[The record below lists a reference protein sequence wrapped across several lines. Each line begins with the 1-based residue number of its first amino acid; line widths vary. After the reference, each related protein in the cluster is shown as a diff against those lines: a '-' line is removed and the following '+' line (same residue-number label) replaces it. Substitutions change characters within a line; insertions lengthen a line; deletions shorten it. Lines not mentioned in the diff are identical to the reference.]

1 MQPFTGICLDFI
13 WIDSDLFP
21 SGMSGVKGAALREAS
36 NINKSLSALADVL
49 GALAEHRSHVPYRNT
64 RLTHLLQDSIGQYLL
79 LSGLNILFF
88 CENADFYRFWKCK
101 WLLKISADPLLIWFT
116 EFFFSCCLLHFYDNF
131 ASMSYM

>member
-1 MQPFTGICLDFI
+1 
-13 WIDSDLFP
+13 
-21 SGMSGVKGAALREAS
+21 MSGVKGAALREAS

-88 CENADFYRFWKCK
+88 CENADFYRF
-101 WLLKISADPLLIWFT
+101 
-116 EFFFSCCLLHFYDNF
+116 
-131 ASMSYM
+131 